1 MTGLPPHT
9 PLRQPPHPLRL
20 PSPVWWLATTV
31 PTTTAP
37 AVEAVGAGAALE
49 SLKSGL
55 EADREIGAGAGLPRR
70 PAAATGSR
78 RRGGGRGTGSGRPQA
93 LTAPTGTAG
102 NAGGRGRLENTRRKG
117 DEMIQHYCLFFIRLW
132 GQRDKT
138 MVTMTKTSNSPFR
151 QHFIHYHS
159 CLCYLV
165 LYHCIIICF
174 SMFLLQK

>member
-1 MTGLPPHT
+1 MAAAGAGGTGPPPHT
-9 PLRQPPHPLRL
+9 LPRQPHHPLRL
-20 PSPVWWLATTV
+20 PSPAWWLETTA

-55 EADREIGAGAGLPRR
+55 EAGREIGAGAGLPRR
-70 PAAATGSR
+70 PAAVTGSR
-78 RRGGGRGTGSGRPQA
+78 LRGGGRGTGSGRPQA

-117 DEMIQHYCLFFIRLW
+117 DEMIQHCIVCFIRQW

-138 MVTMTKTSNSPFR
+138 MVTKTSNSP
-151 QHFIHYHS
+151 
-159 CLCYLV
+159 
-165 LYHCIIICF
+165 
-174 SMFLLQK
+174 

>member
-1 MTGLPPHT
+1 MLFFFA
-9 PLRQPPHPLRL
+9 RRHPLRP
-20 PSPVWWLATTV
+20 PSPAWWLATTA
-31 PTTTAP
+31 PTTTAR
-37 AVEAVGAGAALE
+37 AVEAVAAGAALE

-55 EADREIGAGAGLPRR
+55 EVGPEIGAGADLRP

-102 NAGGRGRLENTRRKG
+102 NAGGRGRLENTKRKG

-138 MVTMTKTSNSPFR
+138 MVTMTKTSNSPFDN
-151 QHFIHYHS
+151 IS
-159 CLCYLV
+159 S
-165 LYHCIIICF
+165 IIIHVYVI
-174 SMFLLQK
+174 